1 MSIWGDLITDLDAT
15 VFAELSDDP
24 AATWSRDPLFSVVV
38 GALLDG
44 LGRDGAARHP
54 RAPRPRPGPAGIPFD
69 DRGDAVRIS
78 VAEADARRPGDT
90 PQSGDRFIIAGVS
103 FVVHGTP
110 WRDEAHNSRDW
121 LSPVTR

>member
-38 GALLDG
+38 GAMLDRVE
-44 LGRDGAARHP
+44 RDGAT
-54 RAPRPRPGPAGIPFD
+54 AGTAFVD
-69 DRGDAVRIS
+69 MADVVRIS
-78 VAEADARRPGDT
+78 VAEAEARRPGDT